1 MGGDRPPP
9 DVPGVPGPV
18 VLPLD
23 GVLDLHTFA
32 PREVGRLVPA
42 WLAEC
47 RAHGILEVRIIH
59 GKGTGVL
66 RERVHR
72 VLDRDPS
79 VLGYRLAGEDGGGW
93 GATLATLAPA

>member
-1 MGGDRPPP
+1 M
-9 DVPGVPGPV
+9 
-18 VLPLD
+18 
-23 GVLDLHTFA
+23 
-32 PREVGRLVPA
+32 
-42 WLAEC
+42 
-47 RAHGILEVRIIH
+47 RIIH

-72 VLDRDPS
+72 VLNRDPS